1 MQFKK
6 TYGRPVWNKYYIC
19 EILSTSTRVWHRG
32 SKIKKQIPQMQV
44 SGINKDVSAYF
55 WIVCGE
61 SSLE

>member
-32 SKIKKQIPQMQV
+32 SKNKKTNTADASVWNQ
-44 SGINKDVSAYF
+44 
-55 WIVCGE
+55 
-61 SSLE
+61 